1 MSESGTNKA
10 EETQTTVNTKLIM
23 MIVVVSCSKMRT
35 KASKVAT
42 LDLFYQKNIVT
53 KKLNNQ
59 VSSHH
64 RSLSLLSQPHPTI
77 VPL

>member
-23 MIVVVSCSKMRT
+23 MMMVVVSCSHKMRT
-35 KASKVAT
+35 KASKVET

-53 KKLNNQ
+53 KKLNHQ
-59 VSSHH
+59 VSGHH
-64 RSLSLLSQPHPTI
+64 HSL
-77 VPL
+77 